1 MFDIFDKVGDMASNA
16 VDSVSNT
23 VDDFID
29 DPIGT
34 SVSMAVQPIV
44 DGCDL
49 LDGLTEGE
57 FRHKAALRLGTDVV
71 AGMAIGEVIE
81 AMAE

>member
-1 MFDIFDKVGDMASNA
+1 MFGLFDSIR
-16 VDSVSNT
+16 NT
-23 VDDFID
+23 IENVID

-34 SVSMAVQPIV
+34 TVDIITQPIV

-57 FRHKAALRLGTDVV
+57 FRYKAALRLGADVV
-71 AGMAIGEVIE
+71 AGMTIGELVE
-81 AMAE
+81 AMADE

>member
-1 MFDIFDKVGDMASNA
+1 MFGSIFD
-16 VDSVSNT
+16 SVVET
-23 VDDFID
+23 IEDAID

-34 SVSMAVQPIV
+34 AVDMALQPIV

-57 FRHKAALRLGTDVV
+57 FRHKAALRLGSDVV
-71 AGMAIGEVIE
+71 AGMAIGEVID
-81 AMAE
+81 AMSN